1 MEPLLLVEDKSELRA
16 MLHKALSAVPGSKC
30 ITNYGADYP
39 ALGGEALSGP
49 DRGGRMP
56 FEAVAGAMQARLGY
70 AGRPEYVV
78 NY

>member
-1 MEPLLLVEDKSELRA
+1 MHHEYMVQITQPL
-16 MLHKALSAVPGSKC
+16 AVMRYQGL
-30 ITNYGADYP
+30 IGA
-39 ALGGEALSGP
+39 EEC
-49 DRGGRMP
+49 R